1 MMLDTMMAYS
11 EVYEILNLLDKEYK
25 EKVPDKVRT
34 FFEEERLK
42 DYKPEINT
50 DTPLIDQNLKRETI
64 VLLAILNLNYWCDTP
79 EEKQEIL
86 DELANNEKEKQE
98 LLEKYNPDNLFK
110 KKIEKDYIE
119 EKNSYLPIEVKKQ
132 SIFER
137 FINFIQKIFATIT
150 QMFGSFKFSCCYFF
164 I

>member
-1 MMLDTMMAYS
+1 MILDTMMAYS
-11 EVYEILNLLDKEYK
+11 ELYEILNLLDKDYK

-42 DYKPEINT
+42 DYKPEIDT

-86 DELANNEKEKQE
+86 DELSNNEKEKKE
-98 LLEKYNPDNLFK
+98 LLEKYNPDNLF
-110 KKIEKDYIE
+110 
-119 EKNSYLPIEVKKQ
+119 NKKQ
-132 SIFER
+132 NKANEEPMQESTELIVYKET
-137 FINFIQKIFATIT
+137 NFVIKLLNKIK
-150 QMFGSFKFSCCYFF
+150 QLFKKNK
-164 I
+164 

>member
-1 MMLDTMMAYS
+1 MILDTMMAYS
-11 EVYEILNLLDKEYK
+11 EVYEILNLLDKDYK
-25 EKVPDKVRT
+25 EKVPDKVKT

-42 DYKPEINT
+42 DYKPEIDT

-110 KKIEKDYIE
+110 NKPE
-119 EKNSYLPIEVKKQ
+119 KKQ
-132 SIFER
+132 EIAHTEELSVVEYKKP
-137 FINFIQKIFATIT
+137 NFIQKLLSKIARL
-150 QMFGSFKFSCCYFF
+150 FKK
-164 I
+164 

>member
-110 KKIEKDYIE
+110 NKQNDVIEN
-119 EKNSYLPIEVKKQ
+119 EKTIDTQEVSLVEYKKQ
-132 SIFER
+132 GIFKR
-137 FINFIQKIFATIT
+137 ILDKITKF
-150 QMFGSFKFSCCYFF
+150 FKKN
-164 I
+164 

>member
-1 MMLDTMMAYS
+1 MILDTMMAYS
-11 EVYEILNLLDKEYK
+11 EVYEILNLLDKDYK

-34 FFEEERLK
+34 FFKEERLK
-42 DYKPEINT
+42 DYKPEIDT

-64 VLLAILNLNYWCDTP
+64 ALLAILNLNYWCDTP

-110 KKIEKDYIE
+110 NKPE
-119 EKNSYLPIEVKKQ
+119 KKQ
-132 SIFER
+132 EIAHTEELSVVEYKKP
-137 FINFIQKIFATIT
+137 NFIQKLLSKIARL
-150 QMFGSFKFSCCYFF
+150 FKK
-164 I
+164 

>member
-42 DYKPEINT
+42 NYKPEIDV
-50 DTPLIDQNLKRETI
+50 DTPLIDQNLKRDTI

-86 DELANNEKEKQE
+86 NELSNNEKEKQE
-98 LLEKYNPDNLFK
+98 LLERYNPDNLFK
-110 KKIEKDYIE
+110 KKPE
-119 EKNSYLPIEVKKQ
+119 EKQEFAHTEELSVIEYKKP
-132 SIFER
+132 
-137 FINFIQKIFATIT
+137 NFIQSLLSKIARL
-150 QMFGSFKFSCCYFF
+150 FKK
-164 I
+164 

>member
-1 MMLDTMMAYS
+1 MIIDTMMAYS
-11 EVYEILNLLDKEYK
+11 ELYEILNLLDKDYK

-42 DYKPEINT
+42 DYKPEIDT

-86 DELANNEKEKQE
+86 DELSNNEKEKKE
-98 LLEKYNPDNLFK
+98 LLEKYNPDNLF
-110 KKIEKDYIE
+110 
-119 EKNSYLPIEVKKQ
+119 NKKQ
-132 SIFER
+132 NKANEEPMQESTELIVYKET
-137 FINFIQKIFATIT
+137 NFVIKLLNKIK
-150 QMFGSFKFSCCYFF
+150 QLFKKNK
-164 I
+164 

>member
-110 KKIEKDYIE
+110 NKQNDVIGNGKTINAQEVSLVEYKK
-119 EKNSYLPIEVKKQ
+119 P
-132 SIFER
+132 
-137 FINFIQKIFATIT
+137 NFIQKLLSKIARL
-150 QMFGSFKFSCCYFF
+150 FKK
-164 I
+164 

>member
-42 DYKPEINT
+42 DYKPEINV
-50 DTPLIDQNLKRETI
+50 DIPLIDQNLKRETI
-64 VLLAILNLNYWCDTP
+64 TLLAILNLNYWCDTP
-79 EEKQEIL
+79 EEKQEVL

-98 LLEKYNPDNLFK
+98 VLEKYNPDNLFK
-110 KKIEKDYIE
+110 NKQNDVIENENKI
-119 EKNSYLPIEVKKQ
+119 NTQEVSLVEYKKQ
-132 SIFER
+132 GIFKR
-137 FINFIQKIFATIT
+137 ILDKITKF
-150 QMFGSFKFSCCYFF
+150 FKKN
-164 I
+164 

>member
-42 DYKPEINT
+42 DYKPEINV
-50 DTPLIDQNLKRETI
+50 DIPLIDQNLKRETI
-64 VLLAILNLNYWCDTP
+64 TLLAILNLNYWCDTP
-79 EEKQEIL
+79 EEKQEVL

-98 LLEKYNPDNLFK
+98 VLEKYNPDNLFK
-110 KKIEKDYIE
+110 NKQNDAIENEKTINAQEVSLIEYKK
-119 EKNSYLPIEVKKQ
+119 P
-132 SIFER
+132 
-137 FINFIQKIFATIT
+137 NFIQKLLSKIARL
-150 QMFGSFKFSCCYFF
+150 FKK
-164 I
+164 